1 MSRTKFVVS
10 IILVVCLLLQG
21 CMYPNELRKENQAS
35 AKDGIL
41 LVQNAVDEYQKQNSL
56 LPIVTADQSVPRY
69 EKFKINFEVLLAN
82 EVLGTIPANA
92 FESGGTGVYLI
103 VNEEKKPTVRLMHL
117 PTAQRVN
124 DLQRAVT
131 MYREKNAGQ
140 LPSKEQ
146 LYPGFF
152 EISLEKIGARPV
164 DVRSPYS
171 GDTLTFIMDE
181 QGNVYADYAPDI
193 MKAVEKS
200 GKKPADQT
208 DDIQELLV
216 TEGLFV
222 PVKSPVY
229 EWRDNA
235 PWPKKSVGS

>member
-10 IILVVCLLLQG
+10 IILIVCLLLQG

-41 LVQNAVDEYQKQNSL
+41 LVQNAVDEYQQRNSL
-56 LPIVTADQSVPRY
+56 LPIITADQTVPRY
-69 EKFKINFEVLLAN
+69 EKFRIDFEVLLAS
-82 EVLGTIPANA
+82 EVLGAIPANA
-92 FESGGTGVYLI
+92 FENGGTGVYLI

-131 MYREKNAGQ
+131 MYIEKNTGQ

-146 LYPGFF
+146 LYPGFY

-164 DVRSPYS
+164 EVRSPYS
-171 GDTLTFIMDE
+171 GDTLTFIMNE
-181 QGNVYADYAPDI
+181 QGNVFADYAPDI

-200 GKKPADQT
+200 GKKPADKT
-208 DDIQELLV
+208 DQVQELLV

-235 PWPKKSVGS
+235 PWPK